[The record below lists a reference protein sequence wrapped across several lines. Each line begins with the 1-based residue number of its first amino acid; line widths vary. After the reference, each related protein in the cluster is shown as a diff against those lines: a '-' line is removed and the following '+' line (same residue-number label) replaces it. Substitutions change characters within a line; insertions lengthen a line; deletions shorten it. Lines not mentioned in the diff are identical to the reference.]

1 MKYAVINNEGH
12 VIAHDCSYQAA
23 EDALN
28 YQLDQDPTNAEEW
41 EIIEQEWQYCLGCSF
56 NSNTKI
62 GGCPYYIDEGR
73 KIYPCIKYGIIFKK
87 LRRDIDKKK

>member
-41 EIIEQEWQYCLGCSF
+41 EIIKQW
-56 NSNTKI
+56 
-62 GGCPYYIDEGR
+62 
-73 KIYPCIKYGIIFKK
+73 
-87 LRRDIDKKK
+87 